1 MKTSIT
7 LIISLNV
14 RINIIINIE
23 LYVTLENIQRQFQAV
38 LMEEKIN
45 IVLWEWAYI
54 FYDKI

>member
-7 LIISLNV
+7 LIISLNA

-23 LYVTLENIQRQFQAV
+23 LYVTLENIQSQFQAV
-38 LMEEKIN
+38 LMDEKIN